1 MLRPLVSLLALAPAL
16 LPAQELLPE
25 QEPAR
30 QVHWAVGAF
39 FGTGWYQVDDN
50 RKAFILQIP
59 PRQTL
64 REAGFGEDG
73 ARRLGIEIDY
83 TLALG
88 LGSIDDIPD
97 FIEFENYAT
106 ISFTPGIQIE
116 IPVNEAWS
124 LRPYAHL
131 GYGWEIESQ
140 EGAAIWY
147 GGLKSRYRLG
157 EGRYRWALLNGLFVA
172 GYKPEYE
179 NRGQYGAVMA
189 GLEFGHPLGR
199 LQLGEDPLYLN
210 WHLTYDWF
218 FDQLNFHVD
227 EDTVESFRDQWELGL
242 ALGKRGKPL
251 EFWFMS
257 FAQVG
262 LGLRWSS
269 NGHFGGITLN
279 FSSPFTR

>member
-1 MLRPLVSLLALAPAL
+1 MRWLILSLLVLVPCV
-16 LPAQELLPE
+16 LPAQEVRPA
-25 QEPAR
+25 QEPAK

-64 REAGFGEDG
+64 REAAWSEDG
-73 ARRLGIEIDY
+73 ERTLGIEIDY

-106 ISFTPGIQIE
+106 ISFTPGVQVE
-116 IPVNEAWS
+116 IPMNEAWS

-131 GYGWEIESQ
+131 GYGWELESQ

-147 GGLKSRYRLG
+147 GGLKSRYLFG
-157 EGRYRWALLNGLFVA
+157 DSRYRWALLNGLFLA
-172 GYKPEYE
+172 GYKPDYE
-179 NRGQYGAVMA
+179 DRGNYGAVMA
-189 GLEFGHPLGR
+189 GLEFSHPLGGLR
-199 LQLGEDPLYLN
+199 LGEDPLYLN

-218 FDQLNFHVD
+218 FDRLNFHVD
-227 EDTVESFRDQWELGL
+227 EETVESFRDQWELGFSI
-242 ALGKRGKPL
+242 GKRGRPL
-251 EFWFMS
+251 ELWFMS
-257 FAQVG
+257 FDQIG
-262 LGLRWSS
+262 LGLRVSS